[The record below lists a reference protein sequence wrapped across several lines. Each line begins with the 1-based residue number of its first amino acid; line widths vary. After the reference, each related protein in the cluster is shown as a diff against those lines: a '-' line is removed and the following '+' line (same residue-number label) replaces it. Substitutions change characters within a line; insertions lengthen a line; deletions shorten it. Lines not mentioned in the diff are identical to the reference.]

1 MIMNKVLVYVMIM
14 IMIKVMVMIMVML
27 MVMLMLMVMVMIMIM
42 YNSPSFSCLSL
53 HTGHS
58 VLAWVSC
65 ITCNLYFS
73 TVRKTDTTKFEK

>member
-14 IMIKVMVMIMVML
+14 IMIKVMVMIML
-27 MVMLMLMVMVMIMIM
+27 MVMLMLMLMVMLMIM